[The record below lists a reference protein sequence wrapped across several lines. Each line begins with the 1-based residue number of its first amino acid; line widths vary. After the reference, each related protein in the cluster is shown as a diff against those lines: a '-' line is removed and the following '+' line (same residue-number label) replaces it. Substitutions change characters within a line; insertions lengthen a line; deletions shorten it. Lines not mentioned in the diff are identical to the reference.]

1 LGGAQL
7 QPAGIPPEFSMIV
20 TIFWEETGRLSS
32 FEASEEMIAI
42 FLKNCGRMPA
52 GDFWTIPT

>member
-1 LGGAQL
+1 
-7 QPAGIPPEFSMIV
+7 MIV

-32 FEASEEMIAI
+32 FEASEEMIALLLEN
-42 FLKNCGRMPA
+42 FGRMPA